1 MEGIWQMQDLGKII
15 IGIKIKQL
23 TQNFVDSVILKKYVH
38 QSIIMKIIQIIL
50 TLTNNKTKYI
60 TSIFLFYFI

>member
-1 MEGIWQMQDLGKII
+1 MQDLGKII

-60 TSIFLFYFI
+60 TSIFLFYLDF